1 LSGQRAILAIDDQSP
16 EEFVVSSGMIA
27 GFGFSTIQ
35 KRDLS
40 DLDEILS
47 RIEDLGATHAELSLR
62 GADLVCGGRLL
73 SDRVDRLA
81 RICARHRLAYTA
93 HGPLAA
99 NFMDPVHLDAYK
111 AAVAAMLEVCGAV
124 GATVLVQHTGRVGAA
139 PDIEIERLHA
149 QERDALRAM
158 GDIGARHGV
167 KLAVET
173 IWAFDRAQYT
183 ATAARLADEIRAVD
197 HPFVCGALD
206 FSHVYLYSTFR
217 GLDFL
222 EQVAAFAPV
231 TGHLHVHD
239 SFGRPKLAPIYAPSE
254 ELAFGLGDL
263 HLPLGWG
270 DIPWDDMLPRLA
282 VRDDTVFMIEL
293 PPQFAEEAPQV
304 AVEARR
310 LIGLVGAAL

>member
-1 LSGQRAILAIDDQSP
+1 
-16 EEFVVSSGMIA
+16 M
-27 GFGFSTIQ
+27 Q

-40 DLDEILS
+40 DLDDILS
-47 RIEDLGATHAELSLR
+47 RIEDLGATHAELSLG

-73 SDRVDRLA
+73 GHRVDRLA
-81 RICARHRLAYTA
+81 HICARHRLAYTA

-111 AAVAAMLEVCGAV
+111 AAVAALLEVCGAV
-124 GATVLVQHTGRVGAA
+124 GATVLVQHSGRVAA
-139 PDIEIERLHA
+139 GPDAELERLHA

-173 IWAFDRAQYT
+173 LWVFDRSQYT
-183 ATAARLADEIRAVD
+183 ATPARLAAEIRAVD
-197 HPFVCGALD
+197 HPFVCGTLD
-206 FSHVYLYSTFR
+206 FSHVYLHSSFL

-222 EQVAAFAPV
+222 EQVEAFAPV
-231 TGHLHVHD
+231 ASHLHVHD

-270 DIPWDDMLPRLA
+270 DIPWDEMLSRLA

-304 AVEARR
+304 AAEARR
-310 LIGLVGAAL
+310 LIDLVGDAL

>member
-1 LSGQRAILAIDDQSP
+1 
-16 EEFVVSSGMIA
+16 MIA

-35 KRDLS
+35 RRDLS
-40 DLDEILS
+40 DLDDILS
-47 RIEDLGATHAELSLR
+47 RIEDLGASHAELSLG

-73 SDRVDRLA
+73 SQRVDRLA
-81 RICARHRLAYTA
+81 RICARHRLGYTA

-99 NFMDPVHLDAYK
+99 NFMDPVHLAAYK
-111 AAVAAMLEVCGAV
+111 AAVAALLEVCGAV
-124 GATVLVQHTGRVGAA
+124 GATVLVQHSGRVAA
-139 PDIEIERLHA
+139 SSDAEIERLHA

-173 IWAFDRAQYT
+173 LWVFDRALYT
-183 ATAARLADEIRAVD
+183 ATAARLAEEIRAVD
-197 HPFVCGALD
+197 HPFVCGTLD
-206 FSHVYLYSTFR
+206 FSHVYLHSTFL

-222 EQVAAFAPV
+222 EQVKAFAPV
-231 TGHLHVHD
+231 AGHLHVHD
-239 SFGRPKLAPIYAPSE
+239 SFGRPKLAPIHAPSE

-270 DIPWDDMLPRLA
+270 DIPLDEMLPRLA

-304 AVEARR
+304 AAEARR
-310 LIGLVGAAL
+310 LIDLVGAAL

>member
-1 LSGQRAILAIDDQSP
+1 
-16 EEFVVSSGMIA
+16 MIA

-35 KRDLS
+35 RRDLS
-40 DLDEILS
+40 DLDDILS
-47 RIEDLGATHAELSLR
+47 RIEELGASHAELSLG

-73 SDRVDRLA
+73 SQRVDRLA
-81 RICARHRLAYTA
+81 RICARHRLGYTA

-99 NFMDPVHLDAYK
+99 NFMDPVHLAAYK
-111 AAVAAMLEVCGAV
+111 AAVAALLEVCGAV
-124 GATVLVQHTGRVGAA
+124 GATVLVQHSGRVAA
-139 PDIEIERLHA
+139 SSDAEIERLHA

-173 IWAFDRAQYT
+173 LWVFDRALYT
-183 ATAARLADEIRAVD
+183 ATAARLAEEIRAVD
-197 HPFVCGALD
+197 HPFVCGTLD
-206 FSHVYLYSTFR
+206 FSHVYLHSTFL

-222 EQVAAFAPV
+222 EQVKAFAPV
-231 TGHLHVHD
+231 AGHLHVHD
-239 SFGRPKLAPIYAPSE
+239 SFGRPKLAPIHAPSE

-270 DIPWDDMLPRLA
+270 DIPLDEVLPRLA

-304 AVEARR
+304 AAEARR
-310 LIGLVGAAL
+310 LIDLVGAAL

>member
-1 LSGQRAILAIDDQSP
+1 
-16 EEFVVSSGMIA
+16 MIA

-40 DLDEILS
+40 DLDDILS
-47 RIEDLGATHAELSLR
+47 RIEDLGATHAELSLG

-73 SDRVDRLA
+73 GQRVDRLA

-99 NFMDPVHLDAYK
+99 NFMDPVQLDAYK
-111 AAVAAMLEVCGAV
+111 AAVAALLEVCGAV
-124 GATVLVQHTGRVGAA
+124 GATVLVQHSGRVAAA
-139 PDIEIERLHA
+139 PDVEIERLHA

-173 IWAFDRAQYT
+173 LWVFDRTLYT
-183 ATAARLADEIRAVD
+183 ATAARLAEEIRAVD
-197 HPFVCGALD
+197 HPFVCGTLD
-206 FSHVYLYSTFR
+206 FSHVYLHSTFL
-217 GLDFL
+217 GLDFV
-222 EQVAAFAPV
+222 EQVKAFAPV

-270 DIPWDDMLPRLA
+270 DIPWDEMLPRLP

-293 PPQFAEEAPQV
+293 PPQFVEEAPQV
-304 AVEARR
+304 AAEARR
-310 LIGLVGAAL
+310 LIDLVGTAL

>member
-1 LSGQRAILAIDDQSP
+1 
-16 EEFVVSSGMIA
+16 MIA

-35 KRDLS
+35 RRDLS
-40 DLDEILS
+40 DLDDILS
-47 RIEDLGATHAELSLR
+47 RIEELGASHAELSLG

-73 SDRVDRLA
+73 SQRVDRLA
-81 RICARHRLAYTA
+81 RICARHRLGYTA

-99 NFMDPVHLDAYK
+99 NFMDPVHLAAYK
-111 AAVAAMLEVCGAV
+111 AAVAALLEVCGAV
-124 GATVLVQHTGRVGAA
+124 GATVLVQHSGRVAA
-139 PDIEIERLHA
+139 SSDAEIERLHA

-173 IWAFDRAQYT
+173 LWVFDRALYT
-183 ATAARLADEIRAVD
+183 ATAARLAEEIRAVD
-197 HPFVCGALD
+197 HPFVCGTLD
-206 FSHVYLYSTFR
+206 FSHVYLHSTFLGR
-217 GLDFL
+217 DFL
-222 EQVAAFAPV
+222 EQVKAFAPV
-231 TGHLHVHD
+231 AGHLHVHD
-239 SFGRPKLAPIYAPSE
+239 SFGRPKLAPIHAPSE

-270 DIPWDDMLPRLA
+270 DIPLDEMLPRLA

-304 AVEARR
+304 AAEARR
-310 LIGLVGAAL
+310 LIDLVGAAL

>member
-1 LSGQRAILAIDDQSP
+1 
-16 EEFVVSSGMIA
+16 MIA

-35 KRDLS
+35 RRDLS
-40 DLDEILS
+40 DLDDILS
-47 RIEDLGATHAELSLR
+47 RIEELGASHAELSLG

-73 SDRVDRLA
+73 SQRVDRLA
-81 RICARHRLAYTA
+81 RICARHRLGYTA

-99 NFMDPVHLDAYK
+99 NFMDPVHLAAYK
-111 AAVAAMLEVCGAV
+111 AAVAALLEVCGAV
-124 GATVLVQHTGRVGAA
+124 GATVLVQHSGRVAA
-139 PDIEIERLHA
+139 SSDAEIERLHA

-173 IWAFDRAQYT
+173 LWVFDRALYT
-183 ATAARLADEIRAVD
+183 ATAARLAEEIRAVD
-197 HPFVCGALD
+197 HPFVCGTLD
-206 FSHVYLYSTFR
+206 FSHVYLHSTFL

-222 EQVAAFAPV
+222 EQVKAFAPV
-231 TGHLHVHD
+231 AGHLHVHD
-239 SFGRPKLAPIYAPSE
+239 SFGRPKLAPIHAPSE

-270 DIPWDDMLPRLA
+270 DIPLDEMLPRLA

-304 AVEARR
+304 AAEARR
-310 LIGLVGAAL
+310 LIDLVGAAL

>member
-1 LSGQRAILAIDDQSP
+1 
-16 EEFVVSSGMIA
+16 
-27 GFGFSTIQ
+27 
-35 KRDLS
+35 
-40 DLDEILS
+40 
-47 RIEDLGATHAELSLR
+47 
-62 GADLVCGGRLL
+62 
-73 SDRVDRLA
+73 
-81 RICARHRLAYTA
+81 
-93 HGPLAA
+93 
-99 NFMDPVHLDAYK
+99 
-111 AAVAAMLEVCGAV
+111 MLQVCGAV

-173 IWAFDRAQYT
+173 IWAFDRSQYT
-183 ATAARLADEIRAVD
+183 ATAARLADEIRAVE

-263 HLPLGWG
+263 HLPLGCG

-304 AVEARR
+304 ALEAKRLIDRRRRTLKSPVRMICRASAPSFLAGRRGDRRRGDQARR
-310 LIGLVGAAL
+310 AAMADHPVRHSSGATAQMLQHAREGNPP